1 MQCENVTEPDFHS
14 VSTCTEVPDSMKWA
28 PGRPDERGDYEF
40 CVEYIRGYG
49 MNDVRC
55 ESSFVKWIVCQYT
68 RNCPSDFE
76 MANGISDKCFMVQS
90 AHGHKGAKKAKEF
103 CEARN
108 AILYEPKSRD
118 ELLRLENHFTQLKTR
133 VYFVG
138 YVEQRS
144 GLGCENKGDFVYHG
158 ISSCTDAPK
167 GLFFEKEPN
176 NCEGLG
182 EWCVVSRE
190 HGDTKCRSTP
200 PELVQSSEVS
210 TVHSVV
216 NICVSSATCVALHN
230 FLSKP
235 PVFNSIKR
243 QASNISVL
251 LALTPPPKLLAILV
265 TLSQAT

>member
-103 CEARN
+103 CEARYN
-108 AILYEPKSRD
+108 FYTIL
-118 ELLRLENHFTQLKTR
+118 TQNLISCKLYLSTANGFSLFIISYRNKWVAFPTIGINKWNIKWKRSACFCFSCMLCRKHRYWLSMTLKR
-133 VYFVG
+133 
-138 YVEQRS
+138 R
-144 GLGCENKGDFVYHG
+144 
-158 ISSCTDAPK
+158 
-167 GLFFEKEPN
+167 
-176 NCEGLG
+176 
-182 EWCVVSRE
+182 
-190 HGDTKCRSTP
+190 
-200 PELVQSSEVS
+200 
-210 TVHSVV
+210 TV
-216 NICVSSATCVALHN
+216 N
-230 FLSKP
+230 
-235 PVFNSIKR
+235 R
-243 QASNISVL
+243 
-251 LALTPPPKLLAILV
+251 KL
-265 TLSQAT
+265 